1 MQERAGFDLLA
12 EQNVTTLSGRQ
23 AQMQNADIQSIVKLN
38 PQALVPPGIV
48 SSNLYTSTPMAF
60 GPVLSITPAV
70 ATDGSRMSLS
80 ITAQVTEFLGND
92 AALTGELV
100 PIYVDGKTQTVNPP
114 LPRIRIRELHTD
126 STIED
131 GQTVVLSKLSD
142 TMIKYDK
149 NGKAVTEPNKGK
161 KDLFVFVTAT
171 LIDPAGNPIHS
182 AASPSL
188 QR

>member
-1 MQERAGFDLLA
+1 MKEHAGFDLLA

-60 GPVLSITPAV
+60 GPALDITPGV
-70 ATDGSRMSLS
+70 ATDGTTMSLS

-92 AALTGELV
+92 AALTGEPV
-100 PIYVDGKTQTVNPP
+100 PIYVDGKTHSVNPP
-114 LPRIRIRELHTD
+114 LPRIRIRELHAV

-149 NGKAVTEPNKGK
+149 NGKAVPEPNKGN

-171 LIDPAGNPIHS
+171 LIDAAGNPVHN
-182 AASPSL
+182 P
-188 QR
+188 Q